1 MEPNWKHKTV
11 FTGDN
16 LHVMRGMNGESVDL
30 IYLDPP
36 FNSNRAYAAPIGS
49 KAAGAAFKD
58 TWTLSDVDLVEHNRL
73 REEKIAGM
81 GLYTVIE
88 SARHAHSKSM
98 FSYLVMLAVRLIEM
112 KRILKPTGSIYL
124 HCDPTANSYLKL
136 LMDAVFG
143 ARQFRT
149 EIIWKRTTA
158 HSDAK
163 QGRRQHGRIHD
174 TVLFYTKTDNWNPI
188 FTEYDRDYVE
198 TAYRHVEPETKRFYR
213 RGDLTAAK
221 PGGDTSYEWRVKR
234 PQNGEWT
241 VDLTDEWKDPEANC
255 QYKGTPPYRGR
266 YWAYSQEKMH
276 DFAREGRLVY
286 TRTGMPEYKRYLD
299 EMPGVPLQ
307 DVWTDISPP
316 SARERIGYPT
326 QKPLG
331 LMERIIKSSSGKG
344 DVVLDPFCGCATTMV
359 AADDLQRNWVG
370 IDISPKAVELV
381 VSRIKER
388 QGLFRDITARDD
400 IPRRTDLGDGNYP

>member
-1 MEPNWKHKTV
+1 MEPTWKHKTV

-16 LHVMRGMNGESVDL
+16 LYVMRGMNSESVDL

-98 FSYLVMLAVRLIEM
+98 FSYLVMIAVRLIEM

-149 EIIWKRTTA
+149 EIIWKRT
-158 HSDAK
+158 
-163 QGRRQHGRIHD
+163 
-174 TVLFYTKTDNWNPI
+174 
-188 FTEYDRDYVE
+188 
-198 TAYRHVEPETKRFYR
+198 
-213 RGDLTAAK
+213 
-221 PGGDTSYEWRVKR
+221 
-234 PQNGEWT
+234 
-241 VDLTDEWKDPEANC
+241 
-255 QYKGTPPYRGR
+255 
-266 YWAYSQEKMH
+266 
-276 DFAREGRLVY
+276 
-286 TRTGMPEYKRYLD
+286 
-299 EMPGVPLQ
+299 
-307 DVWTDISPP
+307 
-316 SARERIGYPT
+316 
-326 QKPLG
+326 
-331 LMERIIKSSSGKG
+331 
-344 DVVLDPFCGCATTMV
+344 ATLSKV
-359 AADDLQRNWVG
+359 
-370 IDISPKAVELV
+370 V
-381 VSRIKER
+381 VSMVEFMILCFFTRKPTTGI
-388 QGLFRDITARDD
+388 GILFLRSTIVTTLKQPIGTLNLRLSDSTEGV
-400 IPRRTDLGDGNYP
+400 T